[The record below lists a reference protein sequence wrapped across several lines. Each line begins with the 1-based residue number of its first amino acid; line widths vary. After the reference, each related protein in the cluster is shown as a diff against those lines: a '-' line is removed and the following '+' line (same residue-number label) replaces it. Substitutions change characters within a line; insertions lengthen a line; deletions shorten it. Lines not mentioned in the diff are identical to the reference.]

1 MRFISSLC
9 EFALPLS
16 FPCRVF
22 LLRGCPIK
30 TSWTTDSEFKFVRL
44 NSLQGKRLTTT
55 PAQTAFT
62 PLQAVCHGYTLV
74 KDETL
79 SPPKTLLWRD
89 SLKVFQN
96 PAL

>member
-30 TSWTTDSEFKFVRL
+30 TSWTTDAKLKFIRL
-44 NSLQGKRLTTT
+44 NSTQGKGLTTT
-55 PAQTAFT
+55 PAQTTFT

-79 SPPKTLLWRD
+79 SPPKTFLWRD

>member
-30 TSWTTDSEFKFVRL
+30 TSWTTDSEFKFIRL
-44 NSLQGKRLTTT
+44 DSTQGKGLTTT

-62 PLQAVCHGYTLV
+62 SLQAVCHGHTLV

-79 SPPKTLLWRD
+79 ATPETLLGRD

>member
-9 EFALPLS
+9 ELALPLS

-30 TSWTTDSEFKFVRL
+30 TSWATDAKLKFIRL
-44 NSLQGKRLTTT
+44 NSTLGKGLTTA
-55 PAQTAFT
+55 PAQTALT
-62 PLQAVCHGYTLV
+62 SLQAVCHGHTLV
-74 KDETL
+74 KDKTL
-79 SPPKTLLWRD
+79 STPKTFRWRD